1 MTTRE
6 APPSIRGAGQG
17 RRGRSFLI
25 AAGDMLAFHRV
36 GGCDETWTL
45 VAGGPVEVHLIH
57 PDGRHEMRLL
67 SIDRD
72 ASAVSATAIAPGVLR
87 AARLAPGGMPARL
100 RRSGGS
106 ERSPAC
112 VEFPRAADILRQ
124 HPLHRGIVLDL
135 TAA

>member
-1 MTTRE
+1 MTARD
-6 APPSIRGAGQG
+6 APPPSRGAGQG
-17 RRGRSFLI
+17 RRRRSFLI
-25 AAGDMLAFHRV
+25 AAGEMLAFHRI
-36 GGCDETWTL
+36 GGCGETWTL

-72 ASAVSATAIAPGVLR
+72 GSAVSAAIAPGVLR

-106 ERSPAC
+106 ERSRAC

>member
-1 MTTRE
+1 MTVH
-6 APPSIRGAGQG
+6 APPASRRSFDG

-25 AAGDMLAFHRV
+25 AAGDVLAFHRV

-67 SIDRD
+67 SFERG
-72 ASAVSATAIAPGVLR
+72 AVGATATRIEAGVLR

-100 RRSGGS
+100 RRSGG
-106 ERSPAC
+106 P
-112 VEFPRAADILRQ
+112 
-124 HPLHRGIVLDL
+124 
-135 TAA
+135 